1 MMDDDKLQRTRVR
14 GTKFYKDKH
23 GKYWTRLGGDF
34 KETDEKPYIE
44 DYTLSA
50 TTKPAKQNKI
60 VTCKKCCQVVTPN
73 IAKCPHCGVSN
84 PADSLKIQLISTVF
98 VLVVLASIFF
108 GFKSCSNNYAEK
120 EKTREPTPSYAFVH
134 CMGFVESRLKS
145 PSSADF
151 SSYGNSNVTQL
162 KQTRRGGKNEI
173 QYLVTGYVDAQN
185 SFGAQIRNNYS
196 CKVTGI
202 TGGKWILNKISML

>member
-1 MMDDDKLQRTRVR
+1 MDKGILQRTRID
-14 GTKFYKDKH
+14 GTDFYKDQH
-23 GKYWTRLGGDF
+23 GQLWKKVAGIY
-34 KETDEKPYIE
+34 KKTDEEPYAKVKVVPVKVKPVIE
-44 DYTLSA
+44 S
-50 TTKPAKQNKI
+50 KI
-60 VTCKKCCQVVTPN
+60 TTCKKCCQVVTPN
-73 IAKCPHCGVSN
+73 IAKCQHCGVSN
-84 PADSLKIQLISTVF
+84 PADSIKLQLISTVF

-108 GFKSCSNNYAEK
+108 GFRSCSDNYAEK

-134 CMGFVESRLKS
+134 CMGFVEGQLKS

>member
-1 MMDDDKLQRTRVR
+1 MDKEILQRTRID
-14 GTKFYKDKH
+14 GTDFYKDQH
-23 GKYWTRLGGDF
+23 GQLWKKVAGVY
-34 KETDEKPYIE
+34 KKTDEEPYAKVAPVNIKPVMKNK
-44 DYTLSA
+44 
-50 TTKPAKQNKI
+50 TK
-60 VTCKKCCQVVTPN
+60 TCKKCDQLVQVN
-73 IAKCPHCGVSN
+73 IDKCPHCGVSN
-84 PADSLKIQLISTVF
+84 PADSIKIQLFSTVF

-108 GFKSCSNNYAEK
+108 GFKSCSDNYAEK

-134 CMGFVESRLKS
+134 CMGFVESQLKS

-202 TGGKWILNKISML
+202 TGGRWILDKISML